1 MVVGPICKDINTNR
15 EIAMDSSNQS
25 RGRTRITKILFVCS
39 LNKFRSLTAEKMYDR
54 FDWYQV
60 RSRGTE
66 KGARIQDYRRRCGV
80 ADIIFTM
87 EKRHTNRLRK
97 KFRES
102 MMGKKVVTLFIED
115 IYEPMEPALIQVLSQ
130 KLRRYIELPPEF
142 VKSDDRL
149 A

>member
-1 MVVGPICKDINTNR
+1 
-15 EIAMDSSNQS
+15 MDSSNQS
-25 RGRTRITKILFVCS
+25 VGRTRITKILFVCS

-54 FDWYQV
+54 FDRYQV

-66 KGARIQDYRRRCGV
+66 KGARIKITEGDVGW

-142 VKSDDRL
+142 EKSDDRFD
-149 A
+149 

>member
-66 KGARIQDYRRRCGV
+66 KGARIKITEGDVGWRISSSPWKNVTRIGCAKNSV
-80 ADIIFTM
+80 
-87 EKRHTNRLRK
+87 NR
-97 KFRES
+97 
-102 MMGKKVVTLFIED
+102 
-115 IYEPMEPALIQVLSQ
+115 
-130 KLRRYIELPPEF
+130 
-142 VKSDDRL
+142 
-149 A
+149 